1 MSTNTIDVYPKL
13 RAVDIRPIVYEGRP
27 SLVLR
32 DPLQLTPRMVVV
44 PQQVVPVLQLCD
56 GTRDS
61 NAMRA
66 KLIVEYGMDVDQAAL
81 DSFLNTLDEALLLD
95 NDRFKQERMHA
106 LEEYRSAPHRT
117 PSHSGEAYPSNPSEL
132 RRMLDGY
139 LDAAEDIES
148 DSVGGHGLLSPHI
161 DYMRGGTVYARV
173 WKRAAEMVREADL
186 AVILGT
192 DHYGGED
199 LITLTYQNYATPYG
213 VLPTPREM
221 VDALAE
227 TIGVDAAF
235 AGELH
240 HRSEHSIELAAV
252 WLHHIR
258 HGQPIDTLP
267 ILCGSFHSFVEDE
280 ADLENET
287 SIQRLLEGMAEVTKT
302 RKAIFIAAG
311 DLAHVGPAFG
321 DQPLDLHERAQLKQ
335 SDDQLIELMCAGDA
349 QGFFEAIKRVHDK
362 NKVCGISPIYLALR
376 MMGHVQGE
384 SVAYDRCAADEN
396 DTSFVSIS
404 GIVFKAKSNMSYDA
418 DSRLALRTL
427 A

>member
-1 MSTNTIDVYPKL
+1 MI
-13 RAVDIRPIVYEGRP
+13 
-27 SLVLR
+27 
-32 DPLQLTPRMVVV
+32 VV

-61 NAMRA
+61 GAMRA

-81 DSFLNTLDEALLLD
+81 DAFLNTLDEALLLD
-95 NDRFKQERMHA
+95 NERFTQERVRA

-117 PSHSGEAYPSNPSEL
+117 PSHSGEAYPSHPAEL

-139 LDAAEDIES
+139 LSAAEDIES
-148 DSVGGHGLLSPHI
+148 DSIGGHGLLSPHI
-161 DYMRGGTVYARV
+161 DYMRGGPVYARV
-173 WKRAAEMVREADL
+173 WKRAAGMVREADL

-199 LITLTYQNYATPYG
+199 LITLTYQSYATPYG
-213 VLPTPREM
+213 VLPTPREA

-227 TIGVDAAF
+227 AIGVEAAL

-258 HGQPIDTLP
+258 QGQPIDVLP
-267 ILCGSFHSFVEDE
+267 ILCGSFQAFVEDE
-280 ADLENET
+280 ADLESAT
-287 SIQRLLEGMAEVTKT
+287 AIQGLLETMAEVTKT

-321 DQPLDLHERAQLKQ
+321 DQPLDLRGRARLKQ
-335 SDDQLIELMCAGDA
+335 SDDELIALMCAGDA
-349 QGFFEAIKRVHDK
+349 HGFFQAIKRVRDR
-362 NKVCGISPIYLALR
+362 NKVCGASPIYLALR
-376 MMGHVQGE
+376 MMGDVHGE
-384 SVAYDRCAADEN
+384 PVAYDRCTADEN
-396 DTSFVSIS
+396 NTSFVSIS
-404 GIVFKAKSNMSYDA
+404 GIVFKQ
-418 DSRLALRTL
+418 R
-427 A
+427 